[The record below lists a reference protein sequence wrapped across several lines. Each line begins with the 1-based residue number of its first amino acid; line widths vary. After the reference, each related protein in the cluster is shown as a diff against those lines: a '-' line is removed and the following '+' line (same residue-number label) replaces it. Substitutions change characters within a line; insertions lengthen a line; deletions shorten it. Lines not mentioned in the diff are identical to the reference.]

1 MDVKNKEK
9 PPLIPPKGG
18 GHIIY
23 SFALS
28 SFGGVG
34 GGFHFLGRG
43 VGFLNLLVS
52 TFWYFL
58 RAFKREACDDL
69 GLHT

>member
-1 MDVKNKEK
+1 MQELLPVNVKKGENKGK
-9 PPLIPPKGG
+9 PPSIPPKGG

-34 GGFHFLGRG
+34 GGTIYC
-43 VGFLNLLVS
+43 S
-52 TFWYFL
+52 
-58 RAFKREACDDL
+58 
-69 GLHT
+69 